1 VTPPPDRPG
10 PDQALRRL
18 IGQGGGEV
26 LVLHDASTAEVATA
40 LADQGVIATEV
51 ATEVPAPTRR
61 WSMVL
66 LTVADV
72 ASLRRAVPL
81 LPDLGRTRTVACWLA
96 EADGPL
102 NVATRAEWPPLAS
115 TSARALP
122 AGSALT
128 SFRFSR
134 PAPANAVLAELAR
147 AGGTS
152 RRGNPSGLVMATAVA
167 TPRAFAP
174 ADTALRVLVD
184 AAEAADPIAAVPPD
198 VVVTDGPL
206 DALPLQPVLG
216 RPPLAVAEVDLG
228 PPPLDEGVLN
238 PGGFLRDTTD
248 GPVELGHDGSG
259 LALRGADLA
268 IELDPARGTTAAVV
282 RALRARRGV
291 RVQWSPVSASE
302 TARVVA
308 GLAIAGVPV
317 VSGAV
322 PPPAADLLG
331 PALTQLLSA
340 EVDLDLPLPREE
352 HSVLLRRAALTTHS
366 TLAWLHRLSRSAGS
380 VAGLLPQVSVVLATR
395 RPQQLEFALRQVG
408 RQRGVDA
415 ELVLVCHGFTVDEG
429 LVRSRLP
436 GTPVV
441 VVEMS
446 ESVPFGDVLNAGVR
460 AAGHDLLVKMDDDD
474 WYGPDFLSDLLWA
487 RHYSG
492 ADLVGMTPDF
502 LYLEELDTTLRR
514 SDDSERPA
522 KFVAGGTMLLERS
535 FLTAVGGFRP
545 VTRFVDAQLLAATHA
560 VGGTVY
566 RTHGLGYAYRR
577 SRKGHTW
584 DPGLDYFL
592 DPGRVT
598 DRWPGFSPS
607 RLLTYDAADAPKG
620 NPS

>member
-1 VTPPPDRPG
+1 M
-10 PDQALRRL
+10 
-18 IGQGGGEV
+18 
-26 LVLHDASTAEVATA
+26 LHDASTAGVATA
-40 LADQGVIATEV
+40 LAGEGVIAAEV

-61 WSMVL
+61 WSTVL

-81 LPDLGRTRTVACWLA
+81 LPGLGRTRTVACWLA
-96 EADGPL
+96 EAEGPL
-102 NVATRAEWPPLAS
+102 LAAVRAEWPPLAS

-122 AGSALT
+122 TGSALT

-134 PAPANAVLAELAR
+134 PVAAKAVLDELAR
-147 AGGTS
+147 AGGTR
-152 RRGNPSGLVMATAVA
+152 RRGNPSGLVMATAAA

-174 ADTALRVLVD
+174 ADTALLVSVD
-184 AAEAADPIAAVPPD
+184 ATEVADPTLAVPPD
-198 VVVTDGPL
+198 VVVTDRPL
-206 DALPLQPVLG
+206 EALPLQPVIG
-216 RPPLAVAEVDLG
+216 RRPLVVAEVDLG

-238 PGGFLRDTTD
+238 PAGFLRDTVG
-248 GPVELGHDGSG
+248 GPVDLGHDGTG
-259 LALRGADLA
+259 LTLRGADLA
-268 IELDPARGTTAAVV
+268 IDLDAARGTTAAVV

-291 RVQWSPVSASE
+291 RVRWSPVVAPE

-308 GLAIAGVPV
+308 GLAIAGVPLV
-317 VSGAV
+317 GDAV
-322 PPPAADLLG
+322 PPAAADLLG
-331 PALTQLLSA
+331 PALTQLLSLD
-340 EVDLDLPLPREE
+340 VDLDLPLPREE
-352 HSVLLRRAALTTHS
+352 HSVRLRRAALATHS
-366 TLAWLHRLSRSAGS
+366 TLAWLHRISRSAGS
-380 VAGLLPQVSVVLATR
+380 AAGLLPQVSVVLATK
-395 RPQQLEFALRQVG
+395 RPQQLDFALRQVA

-436 GTPVV
+436 GKSVV
-441 VVEMS
+441 VVEVP
-446 ESVPFGDVLNAGVR
+446 ESLPFGDVLNAGVR

-502 LYLEELDTTLRR
+502 VYLEELDTTLRR
-514 SDDSERPA
+514 HDDSERPA

-566 RTHGLGYAYRR
+566 RTHGLGYTYRR
-577 SRKGHTW
+577 SRQGHTW

-592 DPGRVT
+592 DPSRVT

-607 RLLTYDAADAPKG
+607 RLLTYDPADAPKG
-620 NPS
+620 GPP